1 MFVGVSN
8 AVKARK
14 TQELRIRRKSQL
26 NEMKWNEAQKRFHP
40 LMKAKESELPRIQN
54 QSLLFMEHDFD
65 QMNFKD
71 SALLERLVHMLK
83 VSKRARVLEKPP
95 SIYPPKGDARISMEN
110 MKFLNSQSDSKKH
123 FWGGNPVVT
132 HHLIAINA
140 VDLRTCYC
148 H

>member
-1 MFVGVSN
+1 
-8 AVKARK
+8 
-14 TQELRIRRKSQL
+14 
-26 NEMKWNEAQKRFHP
+26 
-40 LMKAKESELPRIQN
+40 
-54 QSLLFMEHDFD
+54 MEHDFD

-123 FWGGNPVVT
+123 FWGGNPV
-132 HHLIAINA
+132 
-140 VDLRTCYC
+140 
-148 H
+148 